1 MDELTRALVIIIILA
16 IIYLLYINYFSNNT
30 QSTQNTDSI
39 SEPFDNVNVSDL
51 TPSMVALDNAISN
64 KFINPQDMNINK
76 YTDELGTEQ
85 NTLDSLMQQINQGS
99 SFIVNSPE
107 GNDFRK
113 KALSK
118 NSSKEYKNI
127 SYKDSKYRHDFGND
141 AESQLSQ
148 DELNNIYSDALV
160 FKNNENLNNNEFKG
174 YAEYD
179 DHFGDA
185 NIGNYSN
192 KPQTQQEK
200 VMSLYDSN
208 AYLPNA
214 NATNKNLEKG
224 FQILNNPVA
233 VSNPNLIPV
242 LKSIPVSTTLGSN
255 RNMSYDIRN
264 EPACP
269 KVVVSPFLNSSINP
283 DIYSQNRGC
292 LA

>member
-1 MDELTRALVIIIILA
+1 MDDLTRLLVIIIILA
-16 IIYLLYINYFSNNT
+16 IIYLLYINYFTDN
-30 QSTQNTDSI
+30 TQNTDTQNM
-39 SEPFDNVNVSDL
+39 SEPFENVNVSDL
-51 TPSMVALDNAISN
+51 TPSMVSLDNVI
-64 KFINPQDMNINK
+64 KNPQDMNINK
-76 YTDELGTEQ
+76 YTNDLGSEQ
-85 NTLDSLMQQINQGS
+85 NTLDSLMHQVNQGN

-107 GNDFRK
+107 GNEFRK

-118 NSSKEYKNI
+118 NSSASYKNI
-127 SYKDSKYRHDFGND
+127 SYKDSNYRHDFGND

-160 FKNNENLNNNEFKG
+160 FKNNENLNNNDFKG

-200 VMSLYDSN
+200 VLSLYDSN

-255 RNMSYDIRN
+255 RNMSYDIRS
-264 EPACP
+264 EPPCP
-269 KVVVSPFLNSSINP
+269 HTPISPFLNSSITP
-283 DIYSQNRGC
+283 DIYSTNRGG

>member
-1 MDELTRALVIIIILA
+1 MDELTRLLVIIIILA
-16 IIYLLYINYFSNNT
+16 IIYLLYINYFTEN
-30 QSTQNTDSI
+30 TQNTDTQNM
-39 SEPFDNVNVSDL
+39 SEPFENVNVSDL
-51 TPSMVALDNAISN
+51 TPSMVSLDNVIR
-64 KFINPQDMNINK
+64 NPQDMNINK
-76 YTDELGTEQ
+76 YTNDLGSEQ
-85 NTLDSLMQQINQGS
+85 NTLDSLMQQVNQGS

-107 GNDFRK
+107 GNEFRK
-113 KALSK
+113 KALSQ
-118 NSSKEYKNI
+118 NSSASYKNI
-127 SYKDSKYRHDFGND
+127 SYKDSGYRHDFGND

-160 FKNNENLNNNEFKG
+160 FKNNENLNNNDFKG

-185 NIGNYSN
+185 NVGKYSN

-200 VMSLYDSN
+200 VLSLYDSN

-214 NATNKNLEKG
+214 NETNKNLEKG

-242 LKSIPVSTTLGSN
+242 LKSIPVSTTLGSK
-255 RNMSYDIRN
+255 RNSSQDLRGDVSN
-264 EPACP
+264 PHT
-269 KVVVSPFLNSSINP
+269 VVSPFLNSSITP
-283 DIYSQNRGC
+283 DIYSTNRAC

>member
-1 MDELTRALVIIIILA
+1 MNDLTRLLVIIIILG
-16 IIYLLYINYFSNNT
+16 IIYLLYINYFTNNT
-30 QSTQNTDSI
+30 NEQF
-39 SEPFDNVNVSDL
+39 ENVNVSDL
-51 TPSMVALDNAISN
+51 APSQVQLPSQSNSLDNVISSSTF
-64 KFINPQDMNINK
+64 KNPQDMNINN
-76 YTDELGTEQ
+76 YTDDLGTEQ
-85 NTLDSLMQQINQGS
+85 NTLDSLMQQVNQGN

-113 KALSK
+113 KALGK
-118 NSSKEYKNI
+118 NSSKNYKNI

-179 DHFGDA
+179 EHFGDA
-185 NIGNYSN
+185 NIGDYSN

-214 NATNKNLEKG
+214 NATNSNLEKG
-224 FQILNNPVA
+224 FQILNNPVS

-242 LKSIPVSTTLGSN
+242 LKSIPVSSTLGSK
-255 RNMSYDIRN
+255 RNSSQDLRGDVSN
-264 EPACP
+264 PHT
-269 KVVVSPFLNSSINP
+269 VVSPFLNSSITP
-283 DIYSQNRGC
+283 DIYSSNRAC